1 MDDKTFDSLIRD
13 AGSQR
18 SRRTAIK
25 GLVGGLLG
33 FGIARQA
40 TAAQVGAEA
49 CKIRRCKKAVLD
61 QNCLDRNG
69 NPDNHQCCQGLKC
82 DNGRGVCKFKNDSGG
97 AGDFCRND
105 RDCDDDFFCKKNQCV
120 PNTCGGS

>member
-33 FGIARQA
+33 FGIAR
-40 TAAQVGAEA
+40 
-49 CKIRRCKKAVLD
+49 
-61 QNCLDRNG
+61 
-69 NPDNHQCCQGLKC
+69 
-82 DNGRGVCKFKNDSGG
+82 
-97 AGDFCRND
+97 
-105 RDCDDDFFCKKNQCV
+105 
-120 PNTCGGS
+120 